1 MLVLASHSPRR
12 REILTVAGSE
22 FVVRAAIVREER
34 RAGESLVAY
43 VFRLAEEKTRAVEAR
58 ADEIVLG
65 AASVVVAGGEILEK
79 PKDAADAARMLALLS
94 GREHEVITGICL
106 LQGDRMVVDTA
117 CTRVRFAVL
126 SESEIGAYVASGEP
140 ADKAGAYAI
149 QGLAGKFI
157 DRIEGVYFNAMGLPI
172 APFYVPL
179 NTMPVPKPDSY

>member
-65 AASVVVAGGEILEK
+65 ADTVVVAGGEILEK

-94 GREHEVITGICL
+94 GREHEVITGIWL

-117 CTRVRFAVL
+117 CTRVRVAVL
-126 SESEIGAYVASGEP
+126 SDLSIAVYGASGDS
-140 ADKAGAYAI
+140 AYRDHAYAFQRSSGQI
-149 QGLAGKFI
+149 
-157 DRIEGVYFNAMGLPI
+157 R
-172 APFYVPL
+172 
-179 NTMPVPKPDSY
+179 